1 MGLIAFYHPKV
12 VAEDIPNLPK
22 VIRERVQRAIK
33 NKLLSYPETFGEPLR
48 GSLVPLW
55 KLRVGDHRIIFDVI
69 ENKVYIHAIGHR
81 KHIYTRIA
89 NNRDRQSEV
98 E

>member
-1 MGLIAFYHPKV
+1 MELEVFYHPKV
-12 VAEDIPNLPK
+12 LSNDIPALSK
-22 VIRERVQRAIK
+22 SVRLRIKKAIEK
-33 NKLLSYPETFGEPLR
+33 KLLTHPETFGKPLR

-55 KLRVGDHRIIFDVI
+55 KLRVGDYRI
-69 ENKVYIHAIGHR
+69 VYDFKADRVYVHTIGHR

-89 NNRDRQSEV
+89 QNRDRV